1 MKYYLADY
9 RTYVG
14 GHEYLERGVL
24 SACSYETAEKWAI
37 KDRKFFTRYG
47 CEEFWQFEGIH
58 EILKSDFEVLTKYV
72 TKI

>member
-47 CEEFWQFEGIH
+47 CEEF
-58 EILKSDFEVLTKYV
+58 
-72 TKI
+72 